1 MQYPRYYSMLLGL
14 FAFVATVLASV
25 GIYGM
30 MAFAVEQ
37 RRREI
42 GIRMALGAE
51 PGNVLGMVV
60 WRGAKLAVTGTAIG
74 AVGALGAAYLTRS
87 LIFGVTLDDPSTFAI
102 VAILLV
108 LVALA
113 ACWIPARKAM
123 KVDPMVA
130 LRHE

>member
-1 MQYPRYYSMLLGL
+1 
-14 FAFVATVLASV
+14 
-25 GIYGM
+25 
-30 MAFAVEQ
+30 
-37 RRREI
+37 
-42 GIRMALGAE
+42 MALGAE